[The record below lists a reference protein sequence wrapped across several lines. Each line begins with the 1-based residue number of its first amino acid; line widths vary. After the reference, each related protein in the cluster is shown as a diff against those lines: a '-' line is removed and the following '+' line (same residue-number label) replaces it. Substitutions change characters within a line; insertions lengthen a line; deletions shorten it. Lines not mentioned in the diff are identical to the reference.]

1 LKKLTILFVLL
12 CGVCLFSRAQ
22 TKKSGLAGAPDANP
36 PFLQY
41 DHKWVDSVFAT
52 LSPEERIA
60 QLMMIAA
67 YSNRDKAFE
76 ASVAEAIQKHK
87 IGGLVFFQGGPVR
100 QARLTNYYQSLSKVP
115 LLIAMDAEWGLGMR
129 LDSTTR
135 FPYQMSL
142 GAIQDEEMIY
152 EMGAEIARQFKRIGM
167 HVNFAPVIDVNN
179 NADNPVINFR
189 SFGENKYNV
198 TRKSYAYMK
207 GMQDNGILA
216 NAKHFPGHG
225 DTNVDSHLALPTLYY
240 NRKRL
245 DSLEMYPFRQLIKK
259 GLGSAMV
266 GHLNVPALDST
277 DNLPATLSRKIVT
290 GLLKEE
296 LGFQGLIITDAMNM
310 KGVTNNFPDGTAD
323 VKAILAGND
332 IVEFSENVVRA
343 IALVKEA
350 VDKKQISQQEI
361 DRRCKRVLAAKYW
374 AGLHQRKPVDLKNLY
389 QDLNN
394 PTAEYI
400 NRKLTEKSV
409 TVLRNSRYMLPLQRL
424 DTLRVAALSIG
435 TKEPTLFQRKLSDYM
450 AVDYLYLPANSSI
463 DYLYALKEKLKS
475 YNLVIAGVHDLSSR
489 PAANYGV
496 SSETVVFVKELA
508 RTKPTIISVFGNAYS
523 LAKFQDLTR
532 VSALVMAYQESKNAQ
547 EMAAQ
552 IIFGGS
558 GARGTLPVTVSSTF
572 KAQAGLQ
579 TPGGM
584 RFKYSSPED
593 AGLSA
598 KTFSRIDSLVQVAIR
613 EKAIPGAQVLV
624 AKGGNVIYQKS
635 FGYHTYDKKTP
646 VQNTDLYDLASV
658 TKISTSVAALMKLQ
672 DEGKFDF
679 NKTVGDY
686 LPEFRGS
693 SKENLVF
700 KEILAH
706 QARLQAW
713 IPFWKN
719 TVKKNGKHKW
729 FTFKTDSSARFPIK
743 VAQNLYMH
751 RNYPAKIYQQI
762 KESPLNEKAGYVYSD
777 LSFYLYPVIVER
789 LTGKPFEQYLKEQF
803 YTPLGATTLTF
814 NPERFYPH
822 HRIVPTEIDSLFRKQ
837 LLHGTVHDEGA
848 ALLGGISGHAG
859 LFGNA
864 NDLAKL
870 MQMYLQKGQV
880 AGRRYI
886 SEATLAT
893 YTSCQFCPTNRR
905 ALGFDRINSPYIEN
919 GNAARGA
926 SAESFGHSGFTG
938 TFTWVDPQ
946 HDLVYVFLS
955 NRVYPTREN
964 NKLSQLN
971 TRTAVQQVIYDAI
984 EEASRK
990 QASRQ

>member
-1 LKKLTILFVLL
+1 MKRFLTLLLLFACMPAL
-12 CGVCLFSRAQ
+12 AQ
-22 TKKSGLAGAPDANP
+22 TKKGLLAGAPDVQP
-36 PFLQY
+36 PFLHY
-41 DHKWVDSVFAT
+41 DKQWVDSVFAT

-60 QLMMIAA
+60 QLMMVAA
-67 YSNRDKAFE
+67 YSNRGQE
-76 ASVAEAIQKHK
+76 ASIVQVIKQHK
-87 IGGLVFFQGGPVR
+87 IGGLVFFQGGPLR
-100 QARLTNYYQSLSKVP
+100 QAKLTNYYQSLSKVP

-135 FPYQMSL
+135 FPYQMTL
-142 GAIQDEEMIY
+142 GGIQDDQLVY

-167 HVNFAPVIDVNN
+167 HINFAPVVDVNN

-216 NAKHFPGHG
+216 SAKHFPGHG
-225 DTNVDSHLALPTLYY
+225 DTNVDSHLALPKLYY
-240 NRKRL
+240 NRRRL

-266 GHLNVPALDST
+266 GHLNVPALDSA
-277 DNLPATLSRKIVT
+277 DNMPATLSKKIVT

-296 LGFQGLIITDAMNM
+296 LGFRGLIITDAMNM
-310 KGVTNNFPDGTAD
+310 KGVTANFPNGTAD

-350 VDKKQISQQEI
+350 VAKKQITQEEI
-361 DRRCKRVLAAKYW
+361 DLRCKRVLAAKYW
-374 AGLHQRKPVDLKNLY
+374 AGLHQRKPVELKNLY
-389 QDLNN
+389 QDLNS
-394 PTAEYI
+394 PQAEYL

-409 TVLRNSRYMLPLQRL
+409 TLLRNARYLLPLRRL
-424 DTLRVAALSIG
+424 DTLRVAALAIG
-435 TKEPTLFQRKLSDYM
+435 SAETTPFQQKLSDYM
-450 AVDYLYLPANSSI
+450 AVDYHYLPANSSI
-463 DYLYALKEKLKS
+463 DQLYALKEKLKK

-489 PAANYGV
+489 PAGNYGV

-508 RTKPTIISVFGNAYS
+508 RSKPTVLSVFGNAYS
-523 LAKFQDLTR
+523 LAKFQDLTKLG
-532 VSALVMAYQESKNAQ
+532 ALVMAYQESVNAQ
-547 EMAAQ
+547 QMAAQ
-552 IIFGGS
+552 LIFGGT
-558 GARGTLPVTVSSTF
+558 GAQGTLPVTVSSTF
-572 KAQAGLQ
+572 KAQSGMQTTGGL
-579 TPGGM
+579 
-584 RFKYSSPED
+584 RFKYSSPEEV
-593 AGLSA
+593 GLSS
-598 KTFSRIDSLVQVAIR
+598 KTFSRIDSLVQLAIR

-635 FGYHTYDKKTP
+635 FGYHTYEQKTP

-706 QARLQAW
+706 QARLQSW

-751 RNYPAKIYQQI
+751 RKYPAKIYKQI
-762 KESPLNEKAGYVYSD
+762 KDSPLNEKAGYVYSD

-789 LTGKPFEQYLKEQF
+789 LTGKKFADYLQEQF

-814 NPERFYPH
+814 NPERHYPLS
-822 HRIVPTEIDSLFRKQ
+822 RIVPTEVDNAFRKQ
-837 LLHGTVHDEGA
+837 LLHGTVDDEGA
-848 ALLGGISGHAG
+848 AMLGGVSGHAG

-880 AGRRYI
+880 AGHRYI

-926 SAESFGHSGFTG
+926 SPESFGHSGFTG
-938 TFTWVDPQ
+938 TFTWVDPK

-955 NRVYPTREN
+955 NRVYPSRDN

-984 EEASRK
+984 GEAIRQPTSR
-990 QASRQ
+990 R